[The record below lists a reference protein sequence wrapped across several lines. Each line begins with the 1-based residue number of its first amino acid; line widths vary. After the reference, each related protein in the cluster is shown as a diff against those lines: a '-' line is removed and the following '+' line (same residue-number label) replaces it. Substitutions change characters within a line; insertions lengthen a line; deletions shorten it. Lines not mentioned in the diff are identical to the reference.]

1 MIIMSTTDRF
11 VPSAEAAF
19 IAGVTQQQMNRL
31 ADEHLVPDSLLA
43 KEDGSRRFARIT
55 AAWASFFFQSDDWLV
70 ASARK
75 NILSELTARVACSK
89 SKDYLIGLH
98 GMTKDIDWIIVDA
111 KIGLQL
117 DFTAIVS
124 QAVARAKVVDAADEL
139 ITKIDSVMGGKPCF
153 KGTRLP
159 IEMVLFSLEK
169 GIPEDR
175 VLDEYSL
182 TKEQLNAARVYA
194 QVHPQRGRPARLG
207 SAKPAVQ

>member
-1 MIIMSTTDRF
+1 MSTTDRF

-43 KEDGSRRFARIT
+43 REDGSRRFARIT
-55 AAWASFFFQSDDWLV
+55 AAWARFFFQSDDWLV
-70 ASARK
+70 AAARK
-75 NILSELTARVACSK
+75 NILSELTARVVRSK
-89 SKDYLIGLH
+89 SRDSLISLH
-98 GMTKDIDWIIVDA
+98 SMAKDIDWIIADPT
-111 KIGLQL
+111 IGLQL

-124 QAVARAKVVDAADEL
+124 DAIARAKVVDAADER
-139 ITKIDSVMGGKPCF
+139 ITRIDGVMGGKPCF

-159 IEMVLFSLEK
+159 IETVLSSLEK

-175 VLDEYSL
+175 VLEEYSL
-182 TKEQLNAARVYA
+182 TREQLEAARVHA

-207 SAKPAVQ
+207 SAKPTVQ

>member
-1 MIIMSTTDRF
+1 MHATDSF

-31 ADEHLVPDSLLA
+31 ADEHLVPESLLA
-43 KEDGSRRFARIT
+43 KEGGSRRFARIT

-75 NILSELTARVACSK
+75 NILSELTERIARSK
-89 SKDYLIGLH
+89 SRDDLIGLH
-98 GMTKDIDWIIVDA
+98 GMAKDIDWIIVDTR
-111 KIGLQL
+111 IGLQL
-117 DFTAIVS
+117 DFTAIVRE
-124 QAVARAKVVDAADEL
+124 AVDRARVVDTADEL
-139 ITKIDSVMGGKPCF
+139 ITKVDGVMGGKPCF

-159 IEMVLFSLEK
+159 IEAVLSSLGK
-169 GIPEDR
+169 GITEDR

-182 TKEQLNAARVYA
+182 TREQLNAAHVYA
-194 QVHPQRGRPARLG
+194 QVHPQRGRPVRLG

>member
-1 MIIMSTTDRF
+1 MHATNSF

-31 ADEHLVPDSLLA
+31 ADEHLVPESLLA
-43 KEDGSRRFARIT
+43 KEGGSRRFARIT

-75 NILSELTARVACSK
+75 NILSELTKRIARSK
-89 SKDYLIGLH
+89 SRDDLIGLH
-98 GMTKDIDWIIVDA
+98 GMAKDIDWIIVDTR
-111 KIGLQL
+111 IGLQL
-117 DFTAIVS
+117 DFTAIVRE
-124 QAVARAKVVDAADEL
+124 AVDRARVVDTADEL
-139 ITKIDSVMGGKPCF
+139 ITKVDGVMGGKPCF

-159 IEMVLFSLEK
+159 IEAVLSSLGK
-169 GIPEDR
+169 GITEDR

-182 TKEQLNAARVYA
+182 TREQLNAAHVYA
-194 QVHPQRGRPARLG
+194 QVHPQRGRPVRLG

>member
-1 MIIMSTTDRF
+1 MSTTDSF

-43 KEDGSRRFARIT
+43 QEGGSRRFARIT

-75 NILSELTARVACSK
+75 NILSELTARVARSK
-89 SKDYLIGLH
+89 SREDLISLH
-98 GMTKDIDWIIVDA
+98 GMAKDIDWIIVDPR
-111 KIGLQL
+111 IGLQL
-117 DFTAIVS
+117 DFTAIVYK
-124 QAVARAKVVDAADEL
+124 AFARAKVVDTADEL

-159 IEMVLFSLEK
+159 IETVLSSLEK
-169 GIPEDR
+169 GILEDR

-182 TKEQLNAARVYA
+182 TSEQLTAAQVYA
-194 QVHPQRGRPARLG
+194 QVHPQRGRPVRLG
-207 SAKPAVQ
+207 SAKPPVQ